1 MESDLSPEQMQDLAR
16 NHVLALMEH
25 FDSVQILVSVS
36 TPIGTQNVYMGA
48 GNWFARQGMAHDF
61 IAKDKAYTEAN
72 ELSKVLPPR
81 EP

>member
-1 MESDLSPEQMQDLAR
+1 MQDVVR

-36 TPIGTQNVYMGA
+36 SSIGTQNVYMGA

-61 IAKDKAYTEAN
+61 IAQDKAHTEAN
-72 ELSKVLPPR
+72 EMAKLIPPR
-81 EP
+81 HDS